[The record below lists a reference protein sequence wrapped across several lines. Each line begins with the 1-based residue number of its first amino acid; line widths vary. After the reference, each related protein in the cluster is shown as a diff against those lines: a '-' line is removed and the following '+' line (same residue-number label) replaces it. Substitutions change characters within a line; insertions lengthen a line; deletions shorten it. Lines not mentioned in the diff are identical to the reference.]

1 MDKFIRISKG
11 KRRFLVAKQQV
22 EDRVYAIVQDLL
34 KDQETMELV
43 DVEYVKEHD
52 WYLRVFID
60 KAGGIEIDD
69 CQALSERLESVL
81 DAEDVISGQYILEV
95 SSPGLDRQLKKPRD
109 FVREQGKAVDVTLY
123 APEDGKKEFTGVL
136 EDFDEA
142 AKTVTID
149 GNVWPLAKI
158 SVIRLHID
166 F

>member
-1 MDKFIRISKG
+1 MS
-11 KRRFLVAKQQV
+11 KQQV
-22 EDRVYAIVQDLL
+22 ENDVMAIAEELL
-34 KDQETMELV
+34 KDQSEIELV
-43 DVEYVKEHD
+43 DVEYVKERD

-69 CQALSERLESVL
+69 CQALSERLEKVL
-81 DAEDVISGQYILEV
+81 DEKDIIEGSYILEV

-109 FVREQGKAVDVTLY
+109 FVREQGKKVDVTLY
-123 APEDGKKEFTGVL
+123 APVDGTREFTGVL
-136 EDFDEA
+136 EGYDED

-149 GNVWPLAKI
+149 GKAWPLEKI

>member
-1 MDKFIRISKG
+1 MS
-11 KRRFLVAKQQV
+11 KQQV
-22 EDRVYAIVQDLL
+22 ENDVMAIAEELL
-34 KDQETMELV
+34 KDQSEIELV
-43 DVEYVKEHD
+43 DVEYVREHD

-69 CQALSERLESVL
+69 CQALSERLEKVL
-81 DAEDVISGQYILEV
+81 DDENVIADSYILEV

-109 FVREQGKAVDVTLY
+109 FVREQGKKVDVTLY
-123 APEDGKKEFTGVL
+123 APVDGTKEFTGVL
-136 EDFDEA
+136 EGYDED

-149 GNVWPLAKI
+149 GKAWPLEKI

>member
-1 MDKFIRISKG
+1 MS
-11 KRRFLVAKQQV
+11 KQQV
-22 EDRVYAIVQDLL
+22 ENDVMAIAEELL
-34 KDQETMELV
+34 KDQSEIELV
-43 DVEYVKEHD
+43 DVEYVKERD

-69 CQALSERLESVL
+69 CQALSERLEKVL
-81 DAEDVISGQYILEV
+81 DDENVIADSYILEV

-109 FVREQGKAVDVTLY
+109 FVREQGKKVDVTLY
-123 APEDGKKEFTGVL
+123 APVDGTKEFTGVL
-136 EDFDEA
+136 EGYDED

-149 GNVWPLAKI
+149 GKAWPLEKI

>member
-1 MDKFIRISKG
+1 M
-11 KRRFLVAKQQV
+11 AKQQV
-22 EDRVYAIVQDLL
+22 EEQVFSIVEEIL
-34 KDQETMELV
+34 KDQDVIELV
-43 DVEYVKEHD
+43 DVEYVRERD

-69 CQALSERLESVL
+69 CQALSERLEKIL
-81 DAEDVISGQYILEV
+81 DEKNLIADSYILEV

-136 EDFDEA
+136 EGFDEV

-149 GNVWPLAKI
+149 GTAWPLAKL

>member
-1 MDKFIRISKG
+1 MS
-11 KRRFLVAKQQV
+11 KQQV
-22 EDRVYAIVQDLL
+22 ENDVMAIAEELL
-34 KDQETMELV
+34 KDQSEIELV
-43 DVEYVKEHD
+43 DVEYVKERD

-69 CQALSERLESVL
+69 CQALSERLEKVL
-81 DAEDVISGQYILEV
+81 DEKDIIEGSYILEV

-109 FVREQGKAVDVTLY
+109 FVREQGKKVDVTLY
-123 APEDGKKEFTGVL
+123 APVDGTKEFTGVL
-136 EDFDEA
+136 EGYDED

-149 GNVWPLAKI
+149 GKAWPLEKI

>member
-1 MDKFIRISKG
+1 MANPIEE
-11 KRRFLVAKQQV
+11 AV
-22 EDRVYAIVQDLL
+22 EQMARKLL
-34 KDQETMELV
+34 EEQAGVELV

-69 CQALSERLESVL
+69 CQALSERLEKVL
-81 DAEDVISGQYILEV
+81 DDENVIADSYILEV

-109 FVREQGKAVDVTLY
+109 FVREQGKKVDVTLY
-123 APEDGKKEFTGVL
+123 APVDGTKEFTGVL
-136 EDFDEA
+136 EGYDED

-149 GNVWPLAKI
+149 GRAWPLEKI

>member
-1 MDKFIRISKG
+1 MS
-11 KRRFLVAKQQV
+11 KQQV
-22 EDRVYAIVQDLL
+22 ENDVMAIAEALL
-34 KDQETMELV
+34 KDQSEIELA
-43 DVEYVKEHD
+43 DVEYVKERD

-69 CQALSERLESVL
+69 CQALSERLEKVL
-81 DAEDVISGQYILEV
+81 DEKDIIRDSYILEV

-109 FVREQGKAVDVTLY
+109 FVREQGKKVDVTLY
-123 APEDGKKEFTGVL
+123 APVDGTKEFTGVL
-136 EDFDEA
+136 EGYDED

-149 GNVWPLAKI
+149 GKAWPLEKI

>member
-1 MDKFIRISKG
+1 MS
-11 KRRFLVAKQQV
+11 KQQV
-22 EDRVYAIVQDLL
+22 ENDVMAIAEELL
-34 KDQETMELV
+34 KDQSEIELV
-43 DVEYVKEHD
+43 DVEYVKERD

-69 CQALSERLESVL
+69 CQALSERLEKVL
-81 DAEDVISGQYILEV
+81 DEKDIIRDSYILEV

-109 FVREQGKAVDVTLY
+109 FVREQGKKVDVTLY
-123 APEDGKKEFTGVL
+123 APVDGTKKFTGVL
-136 EDFDEA
+136 EGYDED

-149 GNVWPLAKI
+149 GKAWPLEKI